1 MEQVRRAMAAA
12 RKAVLVS
19 YLATSILG
27 LIGGQV
33 WRGRPGLIA
42 ALVAA
47 AIGAV
52 LCLAT
57 MAVNYYGVKY
67 PDYIAPA
74 LGGGMLLK
82 LVALAVGLGLS
93 RRFVC
98 IDTVV
103 LGITLTVMI
112 VVTMFAETVALVR
125 SRIAYVDPKAQL
137 APTLEGE
144 DR

>member
-47 AIGAV
+47 A
-52 LCLAT
+52 
-57 MAVNYYGVKY
+57 
-67 PDYIAPA
+67 
-74 LGGGMLLK
+74 LGGG
-82 LVALAVGLGLS
+82 V
-93 RRFVC
+93 
-98 IDTVV
+98 
-103 LGITLTVMI
+103 
-112 VVTMFAETVALVR
+112 
-125 SRIAYVDPKAQL
+125 
-137 APTLEGE
+137 
-144 DR
+144 